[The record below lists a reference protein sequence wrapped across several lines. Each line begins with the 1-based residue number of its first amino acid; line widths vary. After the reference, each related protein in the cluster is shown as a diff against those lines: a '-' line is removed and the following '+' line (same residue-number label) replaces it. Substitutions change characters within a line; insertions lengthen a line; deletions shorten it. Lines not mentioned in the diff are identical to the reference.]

1 MFYSR
6 AHCCAC
12 SCPSL
17 DHHRPAGTFQAQ
29 VASGRVEMQ
38 SLMLRAE
45 VHCHPLHGPAEWS
58 SLHCQLPAL
67 CRECTSFMSSSNSEL
82 TRLRGTAPGLPR
94 KPRFLTA
101 ELPHP
106 NSMCF
111 SYPGFSPHCSIR
123 VCLKAD
129 AYLKSV
135 QQEHD
140 LFQPLPIP
148 PKWAPGTS
156 LGFSSKRD
164 PKDPAAPL
172 LASP

>member
-1 MFYSR
+1 MLRQVTESHISHVQIHFPQKQPLHPCTGLAAVLQMFYSR

-17 DHHRPAGTFQAQ
+17 DHHHPAGTFQAQ
-29 VASGRVEMQ
+29 VASGKVEMQ

-58 SLHCQLPAL
+58 SLHCQVPAL

-111 SYPGFSPHCSIR
+111 SYPGF
-123 VCLKAD
+123 
-129 AYLKSV
+129 
-135 QQEHD
+135 
-140 LFQPLPIP
+140 P
-148 PKWAPGTS
+148 PTAQ
-156 LGFSSKRD
+156 LEFV
-164 PKDPAAPL
+164 
-172 LASP
+172 